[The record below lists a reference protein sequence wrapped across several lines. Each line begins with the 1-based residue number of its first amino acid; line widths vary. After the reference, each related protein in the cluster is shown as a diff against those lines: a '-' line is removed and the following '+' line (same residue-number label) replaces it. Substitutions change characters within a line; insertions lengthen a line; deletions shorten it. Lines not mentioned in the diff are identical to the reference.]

1 MQASVQ
7 MLASVFVV
15 IWGVCVPANIGEQQ
29 MLQAAW
35 HSFTSDN
42 RMKFATYYV
51 SKTDIF
57 RSYPAA

>member
-1 MQASVQ
+1 
-7 MLASVFVV
+7 MLASVFVA
-15 IWGVCVPANIGEQQ
+15 IWSVCMPANIGEQQ

-42 RMKFATYYV
+42 RIKFATYYV